1 MLGDGLRNNESLT
14 ELFITHNDLSLP
26 SGFKIIETIQ
36 NKKALKSLA
45 LNSCK
50 LNGSL
55 LAALLESLRG
65 NENLKEL
72 YLYSNNIGPSE
83 AQYVAEII

>member
-1 MLGDGLRNNESLT
+1 LT

-26 SGFKIIETIQ
+26 SGIKIIETIA

-50 LNGSL
+50 LNGTL
-55 LAALLESLRG
+55 LQTLLESLQL

-83 AQYVAEII
+83 A